1 MSRKWRIS
9 NKRIEA
15 TILTREYFRKLDF
28 PVKRGDR
35 MFAFFEASYR
45 IRQRYHIMA
54 SAELDTVDASDPR
67 SAYDRNQFS
76 IGMRWS
82 L

>member
-1 MSRKWRIS
+1 MVYR
-9 NKRIEA
+9 
-15 TILTREYFRKLDF
+15 TYDF
-28 PVKRGDR
+28 PNGFAFDNPLAGEKTLDR
-35 MFAFFEASYR
+35 MFAYVEASYR

-54 SAELDTVDASDPR
+54 SAELDAVDATDPR

-76 IGMRWS
+76 IGLLWR

>member
-1 MSRKWRIS
+1 
-9 NKRIEA
+9 
-15 TILTREYFRKLDF
+15 
-28 PVKRGDR
+28 

-67 SAYDRNQFS
+67 SAYDRNLFS
-76 IGMRWS
+76 VGMRWR